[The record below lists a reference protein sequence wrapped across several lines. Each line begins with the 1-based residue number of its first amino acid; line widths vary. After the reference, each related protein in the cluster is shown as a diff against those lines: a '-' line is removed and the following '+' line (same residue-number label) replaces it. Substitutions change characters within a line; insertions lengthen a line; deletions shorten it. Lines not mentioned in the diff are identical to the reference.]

1 MYNTTYNR
9 INGNIVSVESET
21 YTMYNGLGMFV
32 TIIEDYGS
40 DKSYL
45 IMDDN
50 DIMRFDDAVR
60 AANYAFK
67 LGYRE

>member
-1 MYNTTYNR
+1 MYNRSINR
-9 INGNIVSVESET
+9 INGYIVSDESEV
-21 YTMYNGLGMFV
+21 YTMCNGLGMSV
-32 TIIEDYGS
+32 SIIEDYGN
-40 DKSYL
+40 DVSYL
-45 IMDDN
+45 IMDGN

>member
-1 MYNTTYNR
+1 MYNRSINR
-9 INGNIVSVESET
+9 INGSLVSVESEI
-21 YTMYNGLGMFV
+21 YTMYNGSGMYV
-32 TIIEDYGS
+32 TIVEDYGNDS
-40 DKSYL
+40 SYL
-45 IMDDN
+45 IMDGN

>member
-1 MYNTTYNR
+1 MYNRSINR
-9 INGNIVSVESET
+9 INGYIVSVESEI
-21 YTMYNGLGMFV
+21 YTMYNGLGMYV
-32 TIIEDYGS
+32 TIVEDYGN
-40 DKSYL
+40 DVSYL
-45 IMDDN
+45 IMDGN